1 MSITFFKS
9 LIHGIRDKIQ
19 SLDKGGFSDGL
30 TCVDSFLRLV
40 VLFQGLTE
48 KTITPLVCA
57 IKPIPIGTRKADTHV
72 LKHLN
77 NLLLIPPSLCKL
89 NDLSLY
95 FDEHFVRESTFLR
108 LITSPSVT
116 NNPRPHNV
124 LLIVSFI
131 DAVDFLN
138 SVMLATTTPM
148 CRFLN

>member
-1 MSITFFKS
+1 MSITFFKN

-48 KTITPLVCA
+48 KTITPFVCA
-57 IKPIPIGTRKADTHV
+57 IKPIPVGTSLAETHV

-77 NLLLIPPSLCKL
+77 NLLLIPSSLCEL
-89 NDLSLY
+89 NDLTFH

-108 LITSPSVT
+108 LLITSPSVT
-116 NNPRPHNV
+116 KNSTF
-124 LLIVSFI
+124 LLF
-131 DAVDFLN
+131 
-138 SVMLATTTPM
+138 
-148 CRFLN
+148 